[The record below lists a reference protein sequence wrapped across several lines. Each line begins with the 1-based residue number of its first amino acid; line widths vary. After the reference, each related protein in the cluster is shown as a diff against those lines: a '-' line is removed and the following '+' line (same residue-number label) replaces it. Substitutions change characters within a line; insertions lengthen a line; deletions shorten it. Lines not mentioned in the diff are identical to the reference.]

1 MSHAYQQ
8 LLLEEE
14 SKQYLTINTHRG
26 LFRYNRLPFGVYS
39 APAIFQR
46 VMESTLQGIPHT
58 VVYLDDIL
66 VTGRTHQEHLWNLQI
81 VLRQLKQA
89 GLRLKREKC
98 QFLTKAVQY
107 LGYRI
112 DQDGLH
118 PTDDKIKAIREA
130 PAPRN
135 VAELRSYLGL
145 LNYYGKFLPNLAT
158 TLSPLYDLL
167 QKERTWTWSKR
178 QDDAFTESKK
188 WLHSGRL
195 LVHYDPSRELV
206 LCCDASPYGVGA
218 VLCHRRPD
226 GTDQPIAFSSRT
238 LSKAEQGY
246 SQLEKEGL
254 AVIVGIKK
262 FHQYLYGREFTTY
275 TDHKP
280 LLGLLGEKKAISP
293 MTSAR
298 IQRWILFLAGYR
310 CTLCYRP
317 GSENGN
323 ADALSRLPLPE
334 LGNEE
339 ETPEEVIMTMKVL
352 ATTPIRATDI
362 ERLTGK
368 DPTLARVRNFVWHG
382 WPKERT
388 DDPEIQPYLKR
399 RDELSIVDR
408 CILWGS
414 REVVPPTVRKTILDE
429 LHEGHPGIS
438 RMRSLARSYVW

>member
-1 MSHAYQQ
+1 
-8 LLLEEE
+8 
-14 SKQYLTINTHRG
+14 
-26 LFRYNRLPFGVYS
+26 
-39 APAIFQR
+39 
-46 VMESTLQGIPHT
+46 MESTLQGIPHT

-98 QFLTKAVQY
+98 QFLKKAVQY

-158 TLSPLYDLL
+158 TLSPLYELL

-178 QDDAFTESKK
+178 QDDVFTESKK

-238 LSKAEQGY
+238 LSK
-246 SQLEKEGL
+246 
-254 AVIVGIKK
+254 
-262 FHQYLYGREFTTY
+262 
-275 TDHKP
+275 
-280 LLGLLGEKKAISP
+280 
-293 MTSAR
+293 
-298 IQRWILFLAGYR
+298 
-310 CTLCYRP
+310 
-317 GSENGN
+317 
-323 ADALSRLPLPE
+323 
-334 LGNEE
+334 
-339 ETPEEVIMTMKVL
+339 
-352 ATTPIRATDI
+352 
-362 ERLTGK
+362 
-368 DPTLARVRNFVWHG
+368 RNKGTRNW
-382 WPKERT
+382 
-388 DDPEIQPYLKR
+388 KR
-399 RDELSIVDR
+399 RD
-408 CILWGS
+408 
-414 REVVPPTVRKTILDE
+414 
-429 LHEGHPGIS
+429 
-438 RMRSLARSYVW
+438 